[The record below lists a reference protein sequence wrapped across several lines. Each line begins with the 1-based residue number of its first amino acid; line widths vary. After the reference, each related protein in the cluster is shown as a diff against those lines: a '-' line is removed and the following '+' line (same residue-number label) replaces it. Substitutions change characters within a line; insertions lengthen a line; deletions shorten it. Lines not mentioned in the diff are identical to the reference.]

1 LSLPPKPAGAWLAT
15 RSQPAFAVSRLDL
28 YVKTETY
35 EIFRH
40 PEGDRKASCGGQL
53 KAKIQSQNSTSIAP
67 AVNPANQE
75 PPSRKTQTCAA
86 RSKRAARQPAIGRFD
101 KMLVSMQL
109 FRVWRRYCAV
119 VWPN

>member
-1 LSLPPKPAGAWLAT
+1 
-15 RSQPAFAVSRLDL
+15 L

-75 PPSRKTQTCAA
+75 PPSTQVDGVTGAQNPDLRGALQKGCAA
-86 RSKRAARQPAIGRFD
+86 ACDRALRQGAGFHATFPRLATLLCGG
-101 KMLVSMQL
+101 VAQL
-109 FRVWRRYCAV
+109 TL
-119 VWPN
+119 